1 MSEKSASTCFFLLFK
16 KGKPKNAIFFC
27 LRKKNRQWQCWIRD
41 DLIENLIF
49 FKFIFQILFGSLVER
64 KPKFGSG
71 TNTPAHWE
79 RYVLLTYFWYGVCFR
94 GFLSLFLQPNFFKAF
109 GYTISVE
116 RRSPSVFLS
125 HRFSF
130 SHLIVISAMDGIQ
143 LRWVNFSLL
152 QPCNLD

>member
-16 KGKPKNAIFFC
+16 KGKPKNAMFFR
-27 LRKKNRQWQCWIRD
+27 LRKKNRQWQCCIRD

-79 RYVLLTYFWYGVCFR
+79 RYVLLTYF
-94 GFLSLFLQPNFFKAF
+94 
-109 GYTISVE
+109 
-116 RRSPSVFLS
+116 
-125 HRFSF
+125 
-130 SHLIVISAMDGIQ
+130 
-143 LRWVNFSLL
+143 
-152 QPCNLD
+152 